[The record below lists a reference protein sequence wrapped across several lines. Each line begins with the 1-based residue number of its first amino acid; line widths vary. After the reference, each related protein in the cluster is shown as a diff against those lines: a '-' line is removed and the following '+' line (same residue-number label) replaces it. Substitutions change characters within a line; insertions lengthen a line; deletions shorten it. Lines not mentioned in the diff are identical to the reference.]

1 MRILYYSLEVR
12 TIHAMRIHSPQ
23 FIINPRNFAKKIKLQ
38 LPILI
43 ATYPLREG
51 SGSLP
56 RDSKDR
62 YPTILPTYRT
72 TNDTK
77 SISNGNVKKIE

>member
-1 MRILYYSLEVR
+1 MKLSNYQFVI
-12 TIHAMRIHSPQ
+12 SPRS
-23 FIINPRNFAKKIKLQ
+23 FDKKIKLQ

-43 ATYPLREG
+43 ATYPLRDG
-51 SGSLP
+51 TMP

-77 SISNGNVKKIE
+77 AISNKQQ